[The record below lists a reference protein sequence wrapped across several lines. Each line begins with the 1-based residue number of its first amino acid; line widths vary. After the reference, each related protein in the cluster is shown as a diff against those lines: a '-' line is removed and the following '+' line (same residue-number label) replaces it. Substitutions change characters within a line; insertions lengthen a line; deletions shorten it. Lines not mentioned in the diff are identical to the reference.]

1 MVTRTIDV
9 DKLRSRGLGLNRS
22 QRSEYSVGKIV
33 RALLEK
39 GQSGISG
46 LEREAHD
53 ELSADGDYPQKS
65 EGCLIPFEIF
75 DSPRRRDMSATTFG
89 AGGAFI
95 QTDVQSDVIP
105 LLRNQSVV
113 QRLGARVLTGLSGNV
128 AMPRQTSAVT
138 VSALAEQG
146 QVAGSTPSLDHVLMT
161 PHRISAS
168 ITFTRQLA
176 LQSSVDI
183 ENFLREDLAAQ
194 LALKWDSQ
202 VLAGQGGAEPTGI
215 LNTTGVGSL
224 VFGGTVS
231 WQEIQN
237 MENALASSN
246 SLSVPGARV
255 GFATTPSVRSRWK
268 AIAKTGVGVTSV
280 VPVFLVDDFIYPD
293 DSQDTRCNGYRYAS
307 TNQILNNLVYF
318 GNWADLVVGFF
329 GRGIDIIVD
338 PYTKASTGSIVI
350 TANAFLDVAVRHA
363 QSFVVSQDAGNQ

>member
-22 QRSEYSVGKIV
+22 EQREYSVSKIV
-33 RALLEK
+33 RSLLEK
-39 GQSGISG
+39 GQSGLSG
-46 LEREAHD
+46 LEKECHD
-53 ELSADGDYPQKS
+53 ELATGGDYPQKPD
-65 EGCLIPFEIF
+65 GCLLPFEIL
-75 DSPRRRDMSATTFG
+75 DAPRRRDMSATTFG

-146 QVAGSTPSLDHVLMT
+146 QVAGSTPSLDQVLLT

-168 ITFTRQLA
+168 VTYTRQLV
-176 LQSSVDI
+176 LQSSPDV
-183 ENFLREDLAAQ
+183 ENFLREDLSAQ
-194 LALKWDSQ
+194 LALKWDYQ
-202 VLAGQGGAEPTGI
+202 ALQGQGGAEPTGL
-215 LNTTGVGSL
+215 LNTTGIGSL
-224 VFGGTVS
+224 NFSGTAE
-231 WQEIQN
+231 WQTIQN
-237 MENALASSN
+237 FENALSTSN
-246 SLSVPGARV
+246 ALVPGARV
-255 GFATTPSVRSRWK
+255 GWATTPSVRSRWK
-268 AIAKTGVGVTSV
+268 AVAKTGVGVTSV
-280 VPVFLVDDFIYPD
+280 VPVFLVDDFVYGD
-293 DSQDTRCNGYRYAS
+293 ESLDTRCNAYRFAS

-350 TANAFLDVAVRHA
+350 TANAFLDVAIRHA

>member
-39 GQSGISG
+39 GQSGLSG

-53 ELSADGDYPQKS
+53 ELSTGDYPQKS
-65 EGCLIPFEIF
+65 EGILIPFEIF

-105 LLRNQSVV
+105 LLRNYKSVI
-113 QRLGARVLTGLSGNV
+113 QRLGARVITGLSGNV
-128 AMPRQTSAVT
+128 AFPRQTGASTVNAV
-138 VSALAEQG
+138 AEQG
-146 QVAGSTPSLDHVLMT
+146 QIAGSTPSLDQVLLA

-168 ITFTRQLA
+168 VTYTRQLV
-176 LQSSVDI
+176 LQSSPDV
-183 ENFLREDLAAQ
+183 ENFLREDLSAQ
-194 LALKWDSQ
+194 LALKWDY
-202 VLAGQGGAEPTGI
+202 LALQGQGGAEPNGLLQTTGI
-215 LNTTGVGSL
+215 GSL
-224 VFGGTVS
+224 NFSGTAE
-231 WQEIQN
+231 WQTIQSF
-237 MENALASSN
+237 EEALSTSNALVA
-246 SLSVPGARV
+246 GARV
-255 GFATTPSVRSRWK
+255 GWATTPSVRSRWK
-268 AIAKTGVGVTSV
+268 AVAKTGVGTTSV
-280 VPVFLVDDFIYPD
+280 FPIFLVDDFVYGD
-293 DSQDTRCNGYRYAS
+293 DSLDTRCNGYRFAS

-350 TANAFLDVAVRHA
+350 TANAFLDVAVRHP
-363 QSFVVSQDAGNQ
+363 QSFCVSGDSGAQ

>member
-22 QRSEYSVGKIV
+22 QRSEYSISKVV
-33 RALLEK
+33 RAFLEK
-39 GQSGISG
+39 GQSGLSG

-53 ELSADGDYPQKS
+53 ELSTGDYPQKS
-65 EGCLIPFEIF
+65 EGILIPFEIF

-113 QRLGARVLTGLSGNV
+113 QRLGARVITGLSGNV
-128 AMPRQTSAVT
+128 AFPRQTGASTVNAV
-138 VSALAEQG
+138 AEQG
-146 QVAGSTPSLDHVLMT
+146 QIAGSTPSLDQVLLA

-168 ITFTRQLA
+168 VTYTRQLV
-176 LQSSVDI
+176 LQSSPDV
-183 ENFLREDLAAQ
+183 ESWLREDLSAQ
-194 LALKWDSQ
+194 LALKWDY
-202 VLAGQGGAEPTGI
+202 LALQGQGGAEPNGLLQTTGI
-215 LNTTGVGSL
+215 GSL
-224 VFGGTVS
+224 NFGGTAS

-237 MENALASSN
+237 FENALATSN
-246 SLSVPGARV
+246 ALAVPGAKV
-255 GFATTPSVRSRWK
+255 GWATTPSVRSRWK
-268 AIAKTGVGVTSV
+268 AIAKNGINVTSV
-280 VPVFLVDDFIYPD
+280 IPVFLVDDFVYGD
-293 DSQDTRCNGYRYAS
+293 DSLDTRCNGYRYAS
-307 TNQILNNLVYF
+307 SNQILNNLVFF

-350 TANAFLDVAVRHA
+350 TANAFLDVAVRHP
-363 QSFVVSQDAGNQ
+363 QSFCVSGDSGAQ